1 MSTEGLPRVGSR
13 PAGQAAGRSVH
24 EVRFGPNPWHQQSW
38 DARAAG
44 NFMCGGA
51 GCGLIVFAALAGG
64 PRWLLLAGAALV
76 GLGLL
81 SVFMEIGRPLRAMNV
96 VRHPARSWMTREA
109 MVAPLLFATVAAVG
123 FGGPRLAG
131 LGWLPALAALAFVYC
146 QGRMLQAAK
155 GIPAWREPL
164 TVPLIV
170 ATGLA
175 EGGGL
180 WLLLAATTGPAA
192 LLPWLAFA
200 LALAAR
206 FALWLAWRRRLRAAP
221 RALAAID
228 RAGQAFKAAT
238 LLALA
243 AAVVVAISPLPTTA
257 LIVLQVLAGAL
268 SLAGGLWFK
277 FTLVT
282 RGAYNQGFAL
292 PRLPV
297 RGVRRI

>member
-1 MSTEGLPRVGSR
+1 MS
-13 PAGQAAGRSVH
+13 
-24 EVRFGPNPWHQQSW
+24 FGPNPWQQQSW
-38 DARAAG
+38 DARAAA

-51 GCGLIVFAALAGG
+51 GCGLIVFAAGAGG

-76 GLGLL
+76 GLGLV
-81 SVFMEIGRPLRAMNV
+81 SVFLEIGRPLRAANV
-96 VRHPARSWMTREA
+96 LRHPGRSWMTREA
-109 MVAPLLFATVAAVG
+109 MVAPVLFATVAAAW
-123 FGGPRLAG
+123 FGGPRVAWLAA
-131 LGWLPALAALAFVYC
+131 PVALAFVYC

-180 WLLLAATTGPAA
+180 WLLLAATAGPAA
-192 LLPWLAFA
+192 MLP
-200 LALAAR
+200 
-206 FALWLAWRRRLRAAP
+206 WLAWRRRLRAAP

-228 RAGQAFKAAT
+228 RAGHAFKAAT
-238 LLALA
+238 LLAGV
-243 AAVVVAISPLPTTA
+243 AAVAAVTSPLPPGFLA
-257 LIVLQVLAGAL
+257 ALQVLAGGLA
-268 SLAGGLWFK
+268 LAGGLWFK

-297 RGVRRI
+297 RGVRRA

>member
-1 MSTEGLPRVGSR
+1 MS
-13 PAGQAAGRSVH
+13 
-24 EVRFGPNPWHQQSW
+24 FGPNPWQQQSW

-44 NFMCGGA
+44 NFMGGGA
-51 GCGLIVFAALAGG
+51 GSGLVVFAALAGG
-64 PRWLLLAGAALV
+64 PAWLLPAAAALV
-76 GLGLL
+76 ALGLF
-81 SVFMEIGRPLRAMNV
+81 SVFLEIGRPLRAMNV
-96 VRHPARSWMTREA
+96 IRHPARSWMTREA
-109 MVAPLLFATVAAVG
+109 MVAPLLFATVAAAWL
-123 FGGPRLAG
+123 GGARLAVLGG
-131 LGWLPALAALAFVYC
+131 LAALTALAFVYC

-180 WLLLAATTGPAA
+180 WLLLAAPAGPAA
-192 LLPWLAFA
+192 LLPWLGFA
-200 LALAAR
+200 LALLAR
-206 FALWLAWRRRLRAAP
+206 VALWLAWRRRLRAAP

-228 RAGQAFKAAT
+228 RAGHAFKAAT
-238 LLALA
+238 LLPLAIALWAVSSPLPPA
-243 AAVVVAISPLPTTA
+243 AAVA
-257 LIVLQVLAGAL
+257 LQALAGAL
-268 SLAGGLWFK
+268 ALAGGLWFK

-297 RGVRRI
+297 RGVRRIQP

>member
-1 MSTEGLPRVGSR
+1 MS
-13 PAGQAAGRSVH
+13 
-24 EVRFGPNPWHQQSW
+24 FGPNPWQQQSW
-38 DARAAG
+38 DGRAAA

-51 GCGLIVFAALAGG
+51 GSGLLVFAALAGG

-76 GLGLL
+76 ALGLL

-109 MVAPLLFATVAAVG
+109 MVAPVLFATVAAAW
-123 FGGPRLAG
+123 FGGPRVAWLAA
-131 LGWLPALAALAFVYC
+131 PVALAFVYC

-180 WLLLAATTGPAA
+180 WLLLAATAGPAA
-192 LLPWLAFA
+192 MLPWLAFA
-200 LALAAR
+200 LALGAR
-206 FALWLAWRRRLRAAP
+206 YALWLAWRRRLRAAP

-228 RAGQAFKAAT
+228 RAGHAFKAAT
-238 LLALA
+238 LLAGVSA
-243 AAVVVAISPLPTTA
+243 VAAVTSPLPPGFLA
-257 LIVLQVLAGAL
+257 ALQVLAGGLA
-268 SLAGGLWFK
+268 LAGGLWFK

-297 RGVRRI
+297 RGVRRA

>member
-1 MSTEGLPRVGSR
+1 MS
-13 PAGQAAGRSVH
+13 
-24 EVRFGPNPWHQQSW
+24 FGPNPWHQQSW

-76 GLGLL
+76 ALGLL

-109 MVAPLLFATVAAVG
+109 MVAPVLFATVAAAW
-123 FGGPRLAG
+123 FGGPRVAWLAA
-131 LGWLPALAALAFVYC
+131 PVALAFVYC

-180 WLLLAATTGPAA
+180 WLLLAATAGPAA
-192 LLPWLAFA
+192 MLPWLAFA
-200 LALAAR
+200 LALGAR
-206 FALWLAWRRRLRAAP
+206 YALWLAWRRRLRAAP

-228 RAGQAFKAAT
+228 RAGHAFKAAT
-238 LLALA
+238 LLAGV
-243 AAVVVAISPLPTTA
+243 AAVAAVTSPLPPGFLA
-257 LIVLQVLAGAL
+257 ALQVLAGGLA
-268 SLAGGLWFK
+268 LAGGLWFK

-297 RGVRRI
+297 RGVRRA

>member
-1 MSTEGLPRVGSR
+1 MT
-13 PAGQAAGRSVH
+13 
-24 EVRFGPNPWHQQSW
+24 FGPNPWQQQSW
-38 DARAAG
+38 DGRAAA

-51 GCGLIVFAALAGG
+51 GSGLIVFAALAGG
-64 PRWLLLAGAALV
+64 PHWLWLAGAALV
-76 GLGLL
+76 GLGLF

-109 MVAPLLFATVAAVG
+109 MVAPVLFATVAAAW
-123 FGGPRLAG
+123 FGGPRVAWLAA
-131 LGWLPALAALAFVYC
+131 PVALAFVYC

-180 WLLLAATTGPAA
+180 WLLLAATAGPAA
-192 LLPWLAFA
+192 MLPWLAFA
-200 LALAAR
+200 LALGAR
-206 FALWLAWRRRLRAAP
+206 YALWLAWRRRLRAAP

-228 RAGQAFKAAT
+228 RAGHAFKAAT
-238 LLALA
+238 LLAGV
-243 AAVVVAISPLPTTA
+243 AAVAAVTSPLPPGFLA
-257 LIVLQVLAGAL
+257 ALQVLAGGLA
-268 SLAGGLWFK
+268 LAGGLWFK

-297 RGVRRI
+297 RGVRRA

>member
-1 MSTEGLPRVGSR
+1 MS
-13 PAGQAAGRSVH
+13 
-24 EVRFGPNPWHQQSW
+24 FGPNPWHQQSW

-76 GLGLL
+76 ALGLL

-96 VRHPARSWMTREA
+96 IRHPARSWMTREA
-109 MVAPLLFATVAAVG
+109 MVAPVLFATVAAAW
-123 FGGPRLAG
+123 FGGPRVAWLAA
-131 LGWLPALAALAFVYC
+131 PVALAFVYC

-180 WLLLAATTGPAA
+180 WLLLAATAGPAA
-192 LLPWLAFA
+192 MLPWLAFA
-200 LALAAR
+200 LALGAR
-206 FALWLAWRRRLRAAP
+206 YALWLAWRRRLRAAP

-228 RAGQAFKAAT
+228 RAGHAFKAAT
-238 LLALA
+238 LLAGV
-243 AAVVVAISPLPTTA
+243 AAVAAVTSPLPPGFLA
-257 LIVLQVLAGAL
+257 ALQVLAGGLA
-268 SLAGGLWFK
+268 LAGGLWFK

-297 RGVRRI
+297 RGVRRA

>member
-1 MSTEGLPRVGSR
+1 MS
-13 PAGQAAGRSVH
+13 
-24 EVRFGPNPWHQQSW
+24 FGPNPWHQQSW

-76 GLGLL
+76 ALGLL

-109 MVAPLLFATVAAVG
+109 MVAPVLFATVAAAW
-123 FGGPRLAG
+123 FGGPRVAWLAA
-131 LGWLPALAALAFVYC
+131 PVALAFVYC

-180 WLLLAATTGPAA
+180 WLLLAATAGPAA
-192 LLPWLAFA
+192 MLPWLAFA
-200 LALAAR
+200 LALGAR
-206 FALWLAWRRRLRAAP
+206 YALWLAWRRRLRAAP

-228 RAGQAFKAAT
+228 RAGRAFKAAT
-238 LLALA
+238 LLAGV
-243 AAVVVAISPLPTTA
+243 AAVAAVTSPLPPGFLA
-257 LIVLQVLAGAL
+257 ALQVLAGGLA
-268 SLAGGLWFK
+268 LAGGLWFK

-297 RGVRRI
+297 RGVRRA

>member
-1 MSTEGLPRVGSR
+1 MS
-13 PAGQAAGRSVH
+13 
-24 EVRFGPNPWHQQSW
+24 FGPNPWHQQSW

-76 GLGLL
+76 ALGLL

-109 MVAPLLFATVAAVG
+109 MVAPVLFATVAAAW
-123 FGGPRLAG
+123 FGGPRVAWLAA
-131 LGWLPALAALAFVYC
+131 PVALAFVYC

-180 WLLLAATTGPAA
+180 WLLLAATAGPAA
-192 LLPWLAFA
+192 MLPWLAFA
-200 LALAAR
+200 LALGAR
-206 FALWLAWRRRLRAAP
+206 YALWLAWRRRLRAAP

-228 RAGQAFKAAT
+228 RAGRAFKAAT
-238 LLALA
+238 LLAGV
-243 AAVVVAISPLPTTA
+243 AAVAAVTSPLPPGFLA
-257 LIVLQVLAGAL
+257 ALQVLAGGLA
-268 SLAGGLWFK
+268 LAGGLWFK

-297 RGVRRI
+297 RGVRRV